1 MLMKAIIAA
10 AAVAA
15 VALAGGAAEAAQ
27 FTFASF
33 TFELDDTPDTLGL
46 IGDGA
51 TIGGAP
57 FTSGD
62 VNTITRS
69 VGFNSVSGTA
79 NIGFVGAPGFDP
91 SLTLGRQANAQLGV
105 TQSDGTSCLFGCA
118 INMPGG
124 NNGTVNRHGVEAS
137 WANGA
142 GLANGVGDDFVIY
155 ESMSSS
161 TGFEGFMVRLGDAN
175 GLFSDWRFEAADSF
189 QNYSDKP
196 ANGEGASAT
205 AFDILDFGFSGA
217 DPIVVIQIANLMKLD
232 TIGPDGEVLFDASGA
247 SHGFGD
253 SALDPDPLY
262 IGVLNGLADT
272 TAVPVPAALP
282 MMAGAFGVFGLL
294 GWRRRQVRG

>member
-1 MLMKAIIAA
+1 MKSMIAA

-15 VALAGGAAEAAQ
+15 LALAGGGAEAAQ

-33 TFELDDTPDTLGL
+33 TFEQDDTPDKIGL
-46 IGDGA
+46 IGNGA

-57 FTSGD
+57 FTSGN
-62 VNTITRS
+62 VNAITRS

-79 NIGFVGAPGFDP
+79 NSGFVGAPGFDP
-91 SLTLGRQANAQLGV
+91 SLSLGRQANAQLGI
-105 TQSDGTSCLFGCA
+105 TQGDGTSCLFGCA

-124 NNGTVNRHGVEAS
+124 NNGTLNRHGFEVS
-137 WANGA
+137 WADGSGLANGA
-142 GLANGVGDDFVIY
+142 GDDFVVY

-175 GLFSDWRFEAADSF
+175 GLFSDWRFESADSF

-196 ANGEGASAT
+196 ATGEGASAT

-217 DPIVVIQIANLMKLD
+217 DPIVIIQIANLMNVD
-232 TIGPDGEVLFDASGA
+232 TLGAGGVVLFDGSGA
-247 SHGFGD
+247 SHGFANG
-253 SALDPDPLY
+253 SLDPDPLY
-262 IGVLNGLADT
+262 VGVLNGLSNT

-282 MMAGAFGVFGLL
+282 MMAGALGVFGLL
-294 GWRRRQVRG
+294 GWRRRQAHG